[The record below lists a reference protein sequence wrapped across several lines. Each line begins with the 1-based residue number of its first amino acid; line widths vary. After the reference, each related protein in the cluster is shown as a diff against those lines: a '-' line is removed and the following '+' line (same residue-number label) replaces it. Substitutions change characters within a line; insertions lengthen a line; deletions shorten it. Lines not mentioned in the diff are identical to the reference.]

1 VASRF
6 ILAPCHQILSVR
18 PLDKELDSVALFKT
32 ENFFERVGRDAP
44 GKRLQAADP
53 GSSEMLPPPAVA
65 SAVPPSHPKFNELS
79 LRRYQC

>member
-32 ENFFERVGRDAP
+32 ENFSERVGRDV
-44 GKRLQAADP
+44 
-53 GSSEMLPPPAVA
+53 PPANGCKQPTLEA
-65 SAVPPSHPKFNELS
+65 LRCFPLLPSRAPSRLLTQNLTN
-79 LRRYQC
+79 